1 MEARLT
7 DIPQETPVRLE
18 PDTGAKLSLHPD
30 QGHPDQGQPGQ
41 GQPDR
46 AGAASSELPLH
57 GVTQRID
64 RYLRATGAKDSTLRA
79 RLTAAAARD
88 LLAQGASAEPSWAE
102 IIAAVD
108 RSIASGGARDG
119 GLSVMTSARGRVALR
134 LLGDPEALPEE
145 WGTPPRQRRAM
156 QPQDLSL
163 WQPSEAMDAD
173 RLQRVYF
180 SRKVQAFTACLCWLA
195 VLIIP

>member
-7 DIPQETPVRLE
+7 DIIPEAPLHLE
-18 PDTGAKLSLHPD
+18 AD
-30 QGHPDQGQPGQ
+30 
-41 GQPDR
+41 
-46 AGAASSELPLH
+46 AGARLAQQSGAGEIACRDLPLH

-64 RYLRATGAKDSTLRA
+64 RYLRAAGAEDDALRS

-108 RSIASGGARDG
+108 RSISSGGAREG
-119 GLSVMTSARGRVALR
+119 GLSMMTSARGRVALR
-134 LLGDPEALPEE
+134 LLGEPASLPEE

-156 QPQDLSL
+156 RAQDLSL
-163 WQPSEAMDAD
+163 WQPREAIVPE
-173 RLQRVYF
+173 RFHRVYF
-180 SRKVQAFTACLCWLA
+180 SRKVQAFTACICWLA

>member
-7 DIPQETPVRLE
+7 DIPPEALVRLE
-18 PDTGAKLSLHPD
+18 ADIGDKLSLHS
-30 QGHPDQGQPGQ
+30 GQA
-41 GQPDR
+41 QPER
-46 AGAASSELPLH
+46 AGAASSDLPLH
-57 GVTQRID
+57 GVTLRID
-64 RYLRATGAKDSTLRA
+64 RYLRAAGAEDDSLRA

-102 IIAAVD
+102 IVAAVD
-108 RSIASGGARDG
+108 RSISSGGARDG

-134 LLGDPEALPEE
+134 LLGDPASLPAE

-156 QPQDLSL
+156 QAQDLSL
-163 WQPSEAMDAD
+163 WQPREAMDAD
-173 RLQRVYF
+173 RLQRVHF

-195 VLIIP
+195 ILIVP

>member
-7 DIPQETPVRLE
+7 DILPEAPLRLD
-18 PDTGAKLSLHPD
+18 PDSGDQLSL
-30 QGHPDQGQPGQ
+30 QPGQ
-41 GQPDR
+41 GGL
-46 AGAASSELPLH
+46 AIHKLPLH

-64 RYLRATGAKDSTLRA
+64 RYLRAAGAEDSALRS

-102 IIAAVD
+102 VIAAVD
-108 RSIASGGARDG
+108 RSISSGGARDG
-119 GLSVMTSARGRVALR
+119 GLSVMTSARGRVALQ
-134 LLGDPEALPEE
+134 LLGDPAGLPEE
-145 WGTPPRQRRAM
+145 WGTPPRHRRVM
-156 QPQDLSL
+156 QAQDLSL
-163 WQPSEAMDAD
+163 WQPREVVSAN

-180 SRKVQAFTACLCWLA
+180 SRKVQAFTACVCWLA

>member
-7 DIPQETPVRLE
+7 DILPEARVRFE
-18 PDTGAKLSLHPD
+18 AEAGDKPSLY
-30 QGHPDQGQPGQ
+30 PGQ
-41 GQPDR
+41 VETACRD
-46 AGAASSELPLH
+46 LPLH
-57 GVTQRID
+57 GLTQRVD
-64 RYLRATGAKDSTLRA
+64 RYLRAAGAEDDALRS

-108 RSIASGGARDG
+108 RSISSGGARDG

-134 LLGDPEALPEE
+134 LLGDPAGLPQE
-145 WGTPPRQRRAM
+145 WGTPPRHRRAM
-156 QPQDLSL
+156 PAQDLSL
-163 WQPSEAMDAD
+163 WHPREAIGAE
-173 RLQRVYF
+173 RLHQLHL
-180 SRKVQAFTACLCWLA
+180 SRKAQAFTACLCWLA

>member
-7 DIPQETPVRLE
+7 EIPQEARVHLE
-18 PDTGAKLSLHPD
+18 PDTGDQLSLHP
-30 QGHPDQGQPGQ
+30 GQ
-41 GQPDR
+41 GQA
-46 AGAASSELPLH
+46 AGSAESEQPLH

-64 RYLRATGAKDSTLRA
+64 RYLRAAGAGDSALRA

-108 RSIASGGARDG
+108 RSISSSGARDG
-119 GLSVMTSARGRVALR
+119 GLSVMTSARGRVALQ
-134 LLGDPEALPEE
+134 LHGDPAALPEE
-145 WGTPPRQRRAM
+145 WGTPPRHRRVM
-156 QPQDLSL
+156 QAQDLSL

-173 RLQRVYF
+173 RLQRVTF
-180 SRKVQAFTACLCWLA
+180 SRKAQAFTACLCWLA
-195 VLIIP
+195 VLIVP